1 MAFRYHFKLKILWTL
16 LKETVHAW
24 NDDKAEYM
32 AAALS
37 YYTVFALAPLL
48 IVAIAVAGFVFG
60 REAAQGH
67 LISEI
72 RDIVGA
78 EGAVLIQQVLA
89 NSSKP
94 AQGIGATV
102 VGLATLLFGTTRVFV
117 QLQDALNTIWDVVPS
132 EGILRSFLRKRL
144 LSFSL
149 VLGIGFLFLVSLVV
163 SALVA
168 VIDQNLAVLMPGF
181 PTIVYVIDL
190 SNSFIVI
197 SLLFAMIYKFLPD
210 AHVAWGDVWL
220 GAILS
225 ALLFSVGK
233 NIMGLYIIKA
243 GGQSVY
249 GAAGSLVVVLVWVYY
264 SAQLLF
270 FGAEFTWVYARYF
283 GSRRESTTEVS

>member
-1 MAFRYHFKLKILWTL
+1 
-16 LKETVHAW
+16 
-24 NDDKAEYM
+24 M

-197 SLLFAMIYKFLPD
+197 SLLFAMIYKLLPD